1 VIEFKKVT
9 INGRIQA
16 TTQQALMIST
26 TNYRTI
32 IILSQEKL
40 GATLKIARDPL
51 APGKKPPLY

>member
-1 VIEFKKVT
+1 M
-9 INGRIQA
+9 
-16 TTQQALMIST
+16 TQQALMIST